1 MDSKLETSYL
11 SHVHERAPVYEDNYR
26 LRSTRLNIEEFLK
39 SAVWADMVD
48 VLDSWRERTRS
59 KLEGCETVEEM
70 CRLQGEAHAYVG
82 MLRLPEL
89 MLETLVGYE
98 KEQTNARGQSRFAR
112 TTV

>member
-1 MDSKLETSYL
+1 M
-11 SHVHERAPVYEDNYR
+11 YEDNYR

-59 KLEGCETVEEM
+59 KLEGAGDLQELY
-70 CRLQGEAHAYVG
+70 RLQGEAHAYVG

-89 MLETLVGYE
+89 MLET
-98 KEQTNARGQSRFAR
+98 
-112 TTV
+112 

>member
-1 MDSKLETSYL
+1 M
-11 SHVHERAPVYEDNYR
+11 YEDNYR
-26 LRSTRLNIEEFLK
+26 LHSTRQHLEEFLK

-48 VLDSWRERTRS
+48 VLDTWRERTRS
-59 KLEGCETVEEM
+59 KLEGCETIEEM

-98 KEQTNARGQSRFAR
+98 KEQTNARGKQGFAR